1 VKKTKRYIPVL
12 ITFALAGL
20 IALQV
25 IWLVSVYKFRSQ
37 ELIENTKEAITE
49 TGRRLQKAEDSR
61 FIVDNIDSVL
71 TEDIHIGDELK
82 EEVRVIVSNAKTQA
96 GNSKAEARIE
106 KRVEMINKNGHATT
120 VISLEN
126 GGKRRTIVHTTQ
138 VDSVRVKRKA
148 KDLQSIFLKMAINS
162 EQAKKNISTLAEFN
176 EVQRILKEELSKRG
190 VDLDP
195 AFSVSYFPKDN
206 RNKTME
212 HHIVCNTPGFAKK
225 LPPLIAM
232 PLLPDGIY
240 GGELIIQLVYGS
252 TGNFVWKKMAGLLL
266 LSLLITI
273 LIGWVM
279 IFIFKRML
287 DQERLHQMKNDFINN
302 LTHELKTPL
311 ATISLANANI
321 DSAAQYSQQSNI
333 KQYTGIINEESKRL
347 NDHIEKVFELSLL
360 EKKTQI
366 MDMQVSD
373 VHRILEGKLFSLET
387 RLKNEHAELKLS
399 LEAKNTLVMLD
410 PFHFSNLIANLVD
423 NAIKYRRDK
432 LEVQISTV
440 NQGNFLQIKVA
451 DNGMGIS
458 KEDQKYIFDKFFRV
472 TERDLHSTKGF
483 GIGLSYV
490 KQVAELFGGS
500 IEVKSE
506 KGIGSEFIVIFP
518 NVKS

>member
-1 VKKTKRYIPVL
+1 VKKAKRYIPVL

-20 IALQV
+20 ITLQV
-25 IWLVSVYKFRSQ
+25 IWLVSVYKFRNQ
-37 ELIENTKEAITE
+37 ELIENTREAITE

-61 FIVDNIDSVL
+61 FIMNNIDSVL
-71 TEDIHIGDELK
+71 TEDINIDDELK
-82 EEVRVIVSNAKTQA
+82 EEVRVIVSNAKTPV
-96 GNSKAEARIE
+96 GNSSAEARIE

-126 GGKRRTIVHTTQ
+126 GGKHKTIIHTTH

-162 EQAKKNISTLAEFN
+162 EQAKKNISTIAEFK
-176 EVQRILKEELSKRG
+176 EVQKTLKEELFKRG
-190 VDLDP
+190 IDLDP

-225 LPPLIAM
+225 LPPLIVM

-240 GGELIIQLVYGS
+240 GGDLVIKLVYGS
-252 TGNFVWKKMAGLLL
+252 TGNFVLKQMAGLLM

-279 IFIFKRML
+279 IFIFRKML
-287 DQERLHQMKNDFINN
+287 GQERLHQMKNDFINN

-321 DSAAQYSQQSNI
+321 DSAAQYSQQANI
-333 KQYTGIINEESKRL
+333 KQYTGIINDESKRL
-347 NDHIEKVFELSLL
+347 NDHIEKVFELSLF

-366 MDMQVSD
+366 MDMQVAD
-373 VHRILEGKLFSLET
+373 ANKILEGQLFSLET
-387 RLKNEHAELKLS
+387 RLKNENAELS
-399 LEAKNTLVMLD
+399 FSMEAKNTLVMLD
-410 PFHFSNLIANLVD
+410 PFHFRNMIANIID
-423 NAIKYRRDK
+423 NAIKYRREK
-432 LEVQISTV
+432 LILQISTC
-440 NQGNFLQIKVA
+440 NNGNSLLIKIN
-451 DNGMGIS
+451 DNGIGIS

-472 TERDLHSTKGF
+472 TERNLHSTKGF

-490 KQVAELFGGS
+490 KQVTELFGGN

-506 KGIGSEFIVIFP
+506 KGIGSEFIITLP
-518 NVKS
+518 NVKG